1 MHELRLKPGRE
12 RSVLR
17 RHPWIFSG
25 AIARVDGQPDP
36 GDTVEITDHNGE
48 WLARAAYSPHSQIR
62 ARIWTWD
69 RDQAIDADFFRRR
82 LLRARE
88 ARGSLESD
96 QSTNAYREVHAES
109 DGLPGLIVDRYNQ
122 IRVLQ
127 MLSAGVERWREVI
140 VDAIKQFDDCQG
152 VYERSDVESR
162 QLEGLQTQVGNLWG
176 REPGDSLVISEYG
189 LRFYVDIPRGQK
201 TGFYLDQRENR
212 RLFRDILSGGEVLN
226 CFSYTGGLTVAAL
239 VGGADRVLS
248 IDTSSSALELAV
260 ENVRLNEL
268 PVDRCEWIEGDV
280 FAELRRLRDR
290 GRSFDAIVLDP
301 PRFARTASQVKQAS
315 RGYKDINLLAFKLLK
330 PGGLLF
336 TFSCSNAIGADLF
349 QKIVAGAALDAGV
362 SASIVGWLSQP
373 ADHPVCLNF
382 PEGRYLKG
390 LICRVVQRD

>member
-1 MHELRLKPGRE
+1 MHEIRLKPGRE
-12 RSVLR
+12 RSILR

-25 AIARVDGQPDP
+25 SIARVDGQPES
-36 GDTVEITDHNGE
+36 GGTVEITDHNGE

-69 RDQAIDADFFRRR
+69 RDQAIDAVFFQHR
-82 LLRARE
+82 LMQARE
-88 ARGSLESD
+88 ARGSLASG

-109 DGLPGLIVDRYNQ
+109 DGIPGLIVDRYNQ

-127 MLSAGVERWREVI
+127 LLSAGVERWREVI

-152 VYERSDVESR
+152 VYERSDVEVR
-162 QLEGLQTQVGNLWG
+162 QLEGLQPRAGHLWG
-176 REPGDSLVISEYG
+176 REPGDRLVISENRLGY
-189 LRFYVDIPRGQK
+189 YVDVPHGQK

-212 RLFRDILSGGEVLN
+212 RLFRDTLSGGEVLN
-226 CFSYTGGLTVAAL
+226 CFSYTGGFTVAAL
-239 VGGADRVLS
+239 TAGVDRVLS

-260 ENVRLNEL
+260 ENVQLNDL

-290 GRSFDAIVLDP
+290 GRRFDAIVLDP
-301 PRFARTASQVKQAS
+301 PRFAGTAAHVESAS
-315 RGYKDINLLAFKLLK
+315 RGYKDINLLAFKLLN

-336 TFSCSNAIGADLF
+336 TFSCSNAVGVELF
-349 QKIVAGAALDAGV
+349 QKIVAGAELDAGV
-362 SASIVGWLSQP
+362 TASIVGWLGQP
-373 ADHPVCLNF
+373 ADHPVGLNF

-390 LICRVVQRD
+390 LICRVVK

>member
-12 RSVLR
+12 RSVFR

-25 AIARVDGQPDP
+25 AIARVDGQPES

-69 RDQAIDADFFRRR
+69 HDQAIDADLFQRR
-82 LLRARE
+82 LLQARE
-88 ARGSLESD
+88 ARNSLADD

-109 DGLPGLIVDRYNQ
+109 DGIPGLIVDRYNQ
-122 IRVLQ
+122 IRVVQ
-127 MLSAGVERWREVI
+127 ILSAGVERWREVI
-140 VDAIKQFDDCQG
+140 LDAIQQFDECQG
-152 VYERSDVESR
+152 IYERSDVEVR
-162 QLEGLQTQVGNLWG
+162 QLEGMQPRTGHIWG
-176 REPGDSLVISEYG
+176 SEPGDRLVISEHG
-189 LRFYVDIPRGQK
+189 LGYYVDIPRGQK

-212 RLFRDILSGGEVLN
+212 RLFRDNLGGGEVLN
-226 CFSYTGGLTVAAL
+226 CFSYTGGFTVAAL
-239 VGGADRVLS
+239 SAGVDHVLS

-260 ENVRLNEL
+260 ENVQLNEL
-268 PVDRCEWIEGDV
+268 PVDRCEWMEGDV

-290 GRSFDAIVLDP
+290 GRRFDAIVLDP
-301 PRFARTASQVKQAS
+301 PRFAGTVAHVESAS

-336 TFSCSNAIGADLF
+336 TFSCSNAVGVELF

-362 SASIVGWLSQP
+362 SATIVGWLGQP
-373 ADHPVCLNF
+373 ADHPVGLNF

-390 LICRVVQRD
+390 LICRVAK

>member
-25 AIARVDGQPDP
+25 AIARVDGLPEP

-48 WLARAAYSPHSQIR
+48 WIARGAYSPRSQIR

-69 RDQAIDADFFRRR
+69 HDQAIDAGLFQRR
-82 LLRARE
+82 LLQARE
-88 ARGSLESD
+88 ARNSLADD
-96 QSTNAYREVHAES
+96 QLTNAYREVHAES
-109 DGLPGLIVDRYNQ
+109 DGIPGLIIDRYNQ
-122 IRVLQ
+122 IRVMQ
-127 MLSAGVERWREVI
+127 ILSAGVERWREVI
-140 VDAIKQFDDCQG
+140 LDAIQQFDDCQG
-152 VYERSDVESR
+152 IYERSDVEVR
-162 QLEGLQTQVGNLWG
+162 QLEGMQPRTGHIWG
-176 REPGDSLVISEYG
+176 SEPGDRLVISEHG
-189 LRFYVDIPRGQK
+189 LGYYVDIPRGQK

-212 RLFRDILSGGEVLN
+212 RLFRDTLRGGEVLN
-226 CFSYTGGLTVAAL
+226 CFSYTGGFTVAAL
-239 VGGADRVLS
+239 TGGADSVLS

-260 ENVRLNEL
+260 ENVQLNEL
-268 PVDRCEWIEGDV
+268 PIDRCEWIEGDV

-290 GRSFDAIVLDP
+290 GRRFDAIVLDP
-301 PRFARTASQVKQAS
+301 PRFAGTAAHVESAS

-336 TFSCSNAIGADLF
+336 TFSCSNAVSADLF

-362 SASIVGWLSQP
+362 TGMIVGWLGQP
-373 ADHPVCLNF
+373 ADHPVGLNF

-390 LICRVVQRD
+390 LICRVAK